1 MFVATKKFMSRQS
14 SGAARCDKLVETKF
28 YVITQDT
35 PVVTRTRLFHLN
47 SVVIESKEKYRKLV
61 AIETVGQDRIWGIKM
76 KTLLQH
82 NFLCHDR
89 VTNWARFFL
98 GSIIAALS
106 VAHHWKLYK

>member
-14 SGAARCDKLVETKF
+14 LGAAKCDKLVATKF
-28 YVITQDT
+28 YVMIQDT

-47 SVVIESKEKYRKLV
+47 YVTIESKEKYRKLI
-61 AIETVGQDRIWGIKM
+61 AIETAGHDRIWGTKM

-82 NFLCHDR
+82 NFLCRDR

-98 GSIIAALS
+98 GSIKAALKCGPS
-106 VAHHWKLYK
+106 LETL